1 MKKAVIA
8 ASVATMLSA
17 SAHADTILGLY
28 IGGNVW
34 DAQTSGSF
42 SDGGAEFGEF
52 DFKDEKSTYYFAA
65 LEHPI
70 PLIPNIKLSRSELIS
85 SGSGDVNFNFGG
97 ESFDGSVKTDFD
109 VNYIDYTAYY
119 EIFDNGLFS
128 FDIGLT
134 ARDLDGDITVA
145 SENETGELAVSGI
158 IPMLYASTAVGLPF
172 TGLGAYAEGNFL
184 SFDDHTLYDFQVGLS
199 YAVIDNLAVDFDV
212 TLGYR
217 SVKMELEDLDD
228 LYTDIEFSGVY
239 LGAVVHF

>member
-42 SDGGAEFGEF
+42 SDSGAEYENF
-52 DFKDEKSTYYFAA
+52 DFEDEKNSYYFAA

-70 PLIPNIKLSRSELIS
+70 PLIPNIKLARSELVS
-85 SGSGDVNFNFGG
+85 TGTGDVDFTFGG
-97 ESFDGSVKTDFD
+97 KSFNGDVKAKFD
-109 VNYIDYTAYY
+109 IDYIDYTAYY
-119 EIFDNGLFS
+119 EVFDNGLFS
-128 FDIGLT
+128 FDFGIT
-134 ARDLDGDITVA
+134 ARDLDGDVTVSNDKIA
-145 SENETGELAVSGI
+145 NLGVSAI
-158 IPMLYASTAVGLPF
+158 IPMLYASTVVGLPF

-184 SFDDHTLYDFQVGLS
+184 SFDDHTLYDYQIGLS
-199 YAVIDNLAVDFDV
+199 YALIDNLAVDFDV

-217 SVKMELEDLDD
+217 SVKLELEDLDD
-228 LYTDIEFSGVY
+228 LYTDIEFSGLF
-239 LGAVVHF
+239 LGAVIHF